1 MTPFPLFRLNR
12 PVNVLQGSM
21 QKVRPGTAA
30 SCFNETTD
38 IVKIQ
43 KQRVRPGTAASYLT
57 KTTDRV
63 EIHEKMMPCIS
74 ASYFTKM
81 THQVKLEKSDCL
93 FDFTDKVQNCKL
105 SDQWNM
111 WDVERGKSFPNV
123 LKPSRWRPT
132 WSWSDSLRQAQGPGL
147 AIWVLTD

>member
-1 MTPFPLFRLNR
+1 
-12 PVNVLQGSM
+12 M

-63 EIHEKMMPCIS
+63 EIHEKMRPCIS

-105 SDQWNM
+105 SDQ
-111 WDVERGKSFPNV
+111 
-123 LKPSRWRPT
+123 
-132 WSWSDSLRQAQGPGL
+132 
-147 AIWVLTD
+147 

>member
-43 KQRVRPGTAASYLT
+43 KQKGEARYGGKLFNQD
-57 KTTDRV
+57 DRQ
-63 EIHEKMMPCIS
+63 S
-74 ASYFTKM
+74 R
-81 THQVKLEKSDCL
+81 
-93 FDFTDKVQNCKL
+93 
-105 SDQWNM
+105 DQ
-111 WDVERGKSFPNV
+111 
-123 LKPSRWRPT
+123 
-132 WSWSDSLRQAQGPGL
+132 
-147 AIWVLTD
+147 